1 MDVIL
6 IRSDQRWMGMSI
18 ELMEDKNAIP
28 GGIIMVYIIYIS
40 LYLYIGHMH
49 VHVPSSFAYE
59 HF

>member
-28 GGIIMVYIIYIS
+28 GGIIMVYIIYVS
-40 LYLYIGHMH
+40 LYL
-49 VHVPSSFAYE
+49 
-59 HF
+59 